1 MLKYSIIIAVY
12 RKEGAQMLRQWIFGP
27 EYYEELKGFLIF
39 FAGAAVCLYL
49 VYAVAVALPYV
60 AHDSVRDFE
69 KFFNPSPRASI
80 HILRGWAY
88 GQGRPVGAEIESFIF
103 KNVNQLTDLSR
114 VRGLVVLVLA
124 LCAAWLGRFAVS
136 RGFARIPAFCLATA
150 IFTLPGIQESVF
162 VPYLFHAMT
171 VLFAFIAYMFWSSR
185 GVFALRLIGA
195 MVFLEIAFLTYTAD
209 AFFFLIPTVLVL
221 IREDDGIAAAKV
233 ALRDITLCLAAALL
247 YYVIV
252 KLFFYKGAELSSGY
266 QLVFSLGHVGTR
278 ILALA
283 GQALPRVFNFWNIYY
298 APFWGGIAAL
308 AVAGVWGAACHVDK
322 KSGALMRALA
332 LVAILVTANMIW
344 FVSRQEYIP
353 RSFAV
358 TSALCLLV
366 TYEALVRIAIWRG
379 MELVTLARVL
389 AGAVL
394 MLGLVNAHV
403 TVVRNA
409 WNLNAELMFVRSRVL
424 PYMNPSITEIR
435 VIQPRDPAMGFNGF
449 PSTSDQ
455 FNSPTTGVDFEI
467 PDLVR
472 SVLVGVL
479 RTDDQWLLSITMQK
493 YDDPVLPPS
502 PHRLIVDMNEL
513 AAIGR
518 WGK

>member
-1 MLKYSIIIAVY
+1 
-12 RKEGAQMLRQWIFGP
+12 MLRQRIFAP
-27 EYYEELKGFLIF
+27 EYDEALKGFLIF

-49 VYAVAVALPYV
+49 VYAVALALPYV

-103 KNVNQLTDLSR
+103 KNVNQLADLSR
-114 VRGLVVLVLA
+114 FRGVAVLILA

-162 VPYLFHAMT
+162 VPYVFHAMT
-171 VLFAFIAYMFWSSR
+171 VLFAFIAYAFWSSR
-185 GVFALRLIGA
+185 GAFALRAIGA
-195 MVFLEIAFLTYTAD
+195 MVFLELALLTYTAD
-209 AFFFLIPTVLVL
+209 AFFFLIPTVFIL
-221 IREDDGIAAAKV
+221 IKEDDGVAAAKV
-233 ALRDITLCLAAALL
+233 AVRDLVLCLAAALV
-247 YYVIV
+247 YYGIV
-252 KLFFYKGAELSSGY
+252 KLFFYKGDELSAGY
-266 QLVFSLGHVGTR
+266 QLVFSLGHAWTR
-278 ILALA
+278 IFALA

-308 AVAGVWGAACHVDK
+308 AVAGVWGAACHLDK
-322 KSGALMRALA
+322 KSGAVLRVLA

-353 RSFAV
+353 RSFTV

-366 TYEALVRIAIWRG
+366 SYGALVRIAAWRG
-379 MELVTLARVL
+379 LELVTLARVL

-394 MLGLVNAHV
+394 MVGLVSAHV
-403 TVVRNA
+403 TVLRNA
-409 WNLNAELMFVRSRVL
+409 WNLNAELMFVRSHVL
-424 PYMNPSITEIR
+424 PYINRSITEIR
-435 VIQPRDPAMGFNGF
+435 VIQPRDSAMGFNGF

-455 FNSPTTGVDFEI
+455 FNSPTTGVDFET

-479 RTDDQWLLSITMQK
+479 RTDDQWMLSITMQK
-493 YDDPVLPPS
+493 YDDPMPPSS